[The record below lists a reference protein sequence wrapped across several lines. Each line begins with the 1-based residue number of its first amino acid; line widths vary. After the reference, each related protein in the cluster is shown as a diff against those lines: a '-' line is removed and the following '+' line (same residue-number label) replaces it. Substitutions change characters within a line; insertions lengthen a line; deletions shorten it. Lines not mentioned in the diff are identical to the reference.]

1 MLASMYLGDVLGF
14 AVYAMAS
21 RPKLYDRIRGEADA
35 VFADGD
41 PDKEAFTKQ
50 ALDVTHRF
58 IMERMRVYPIV
69 PPSIRNVMN
78 SCVVEGHELPV
89 GTPTIIAQTAPH
101 YVSDVFP
108 DPHKFDIDRYLPPRN
123 EHRNPGYAPYGL
135 GTHTCLGFRW
145 MKMQLTVN
153 LLMVAHYF
161 TLRVAPAN
169 YRPRINPFSSMPP
182 DSKLKFR
189 VAERVR
195 ELPV

>member
-1 MLASMYLGDVLGF
+1 MLASMYPGDVLGF

-21 RPKLYDRIRGEADA
+21 RPELYDRIRGEADA
-35 VFADGD
+35 VFADGA

-89 GTPTIIAQTAPH
+89 GAPIVIAQTAPH
-101 YVSDVFP
+101 YVGDVFP
-108 DPHKFDIDRYLPPRN
+108 DPRKFDIDRYLPPRN
-123 EHRNPGYAPYGL
+123 ELRNPEYAPYGL

-145 MKMQLTVN
+145 MEMQLTVN